1 MGKKTYV
8 VYNLE
13 MKKFLQYSK
22 WLIQKLK
29 KGRHTY
35 RVGVGVAD
43 SVLVGS
49 GGMLPR
55 ESFDYMRV
63 LLRLL
68 ETHNI
73 YGKWSVTQVIHH
85 MGISQNPSLC
95 NQPSYLRHCHRSVSW
110 KLQI

>member
-35 RVGVGVAD
+35 RVGVGAAD
-43 SVLVGS
+43 SVLGGS

-55 ESFDYMRV
+55 ESFD
-63 LLRLL
+63 
-68 ETHNI
+68 HNYASASEAVGDTQHLWQMECNSGDSS
-73 YGKWSVTQVIHH
+73 YGHFSE
-85 MGISQNPSLC
+85 PL
-95 NQPSYLRHCHRSVSW
+95 PL
-110 KLQI
+110 